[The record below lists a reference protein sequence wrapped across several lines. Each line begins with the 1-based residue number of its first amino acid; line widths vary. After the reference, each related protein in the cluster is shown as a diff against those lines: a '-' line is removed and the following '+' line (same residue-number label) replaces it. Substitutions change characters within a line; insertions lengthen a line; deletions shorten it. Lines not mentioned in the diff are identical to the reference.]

1 MLSVQGLRVR
11 HGAAQALRGISL
23 SLAPGQVLA
32 VLGRNGSG
40 RSSLARALMGLV
52 PATGRLEGQVLWRG
66 QELLGLAPHQIAR
79 LGVGYVPQT
88 RDVFPLLTVHQNLL
102 LGLPRGLDAATERE
116 RLAWAYSLFVQLQA
130 RSKTLGARLSG
141 GEQQMLSLARSLLAR
156 PQLLIVDEP
165 TEGLAPQLVQTVGQV
180 LREQAHAGVAIVLM
194 EQKLDLVPALAD
206 QVLVLGRGEVVF
218 DGTPQAL
225 QQAPQ
230 VQRLWLEG

>member
-1 MLSVQGLRVR
+1 MLSVSGLQVS
-11 HGAAQALRGISL
+11 HGAVQALRGISF
-23 SLAPGQVLA
+23 SLACGQVLA

-52 PATGRLEGQVLWRG
+52 QGQVRG
-66 QELLGLAPHQIAR
+66 RVQWQGQDLLGLAPHQIAR
-79 LGVGYVPQT
+79 LGVGYVPET

-102 LGLPRGLDAATERE
+102 LGLPGHLGAAAERE
-116 RLAWAYSLFVQLQA
+116 RLAWAYGLFVQLHA
-130 RSKTLGARLSG
+130 RCNTLAAQLSG

-180 LREQAHAGVAIVLM
+180 LREQAAAGVAIALM

-218 DGTPQAL
+218 EGTPQTL
-225 QQAPQ
+225 QRAPQ
-230 VQRLWLEG
+230 VRSLWLEA